1 MRRRLVVAASAGILV
16 VPVLWMGAAGTL
28 TTRGLAHALD
38 VAWGFAN
45 PPSVDLHPDDTLPGD
60 IVRMSA
66 LLQWLPL
73 AAAGLALVALRAR
86 RVPRLAVVPF
96 VALAVVLL
104 TVDLFRAN
112 MGFNPAIHTADA
124 VPPRTGAIAE
134 LQRQAPNR
142 FVGIGKTFSFQPLP
156 PDMSM
161 RYGLYDARGYDYPA
175 EKRYDRL
182 WRRSVAPGV
191 PDFTQPIVLAT
202 GTPASLRALSLL
214 ERQRRAAGDGR
225 PAPAAPGLRVAYRG
239 RDGTVYRNTRA
250 LPRTFLVGAQRP
262 SAGED
267 AALATVTAPAFD
279 GRAAVVTEQPLA
291 GIPDAGAAP
300 AGDPGRTRL
309 VRYEAERVDGRRRAA
324 RRSVLVL
331 TDVHFPGW
339 KATVDGRAAPIERVD
354 YLLRGVVV
362 PPGRPPRRV
371 HATRRRAS
379 GSGWIISLLAALAVL
394 AVVVAELLR
403 RRRARPSARL
413 SRPASR
419 SGRSRRGARR
429 APRAATGRAAGSG
442 GRRRPRRGGRA
453 SPRRP
458 ARPAGA

>member
-1 MRRRLVVAASAGILV
+1 MVLGFGPLFSLFTGIVPGFTTAHNQRMLIYVLLALALLAGFGLDDLSDGRVRGALRRRLVLVASAGIFL

-28 TTRGLAHALD
+28 TTRGLAHALQ

-45 PPSVDLHPDDTLPGD
+45 PPSVDVNRDDTLPGD
-60 IVRMSA
+60 IIRMSA

-73 AAAGLALVALRAR
+73 AAAGLTLVALRVQ

-104 TVDLFRAN
+104 SVDLFRAN

-202 GTPASLRALSLL
+202 GTPASMRALSLL
-214 ERQRRAAGDGR
+214 SVSDVLQETGDPR
-225 PAPAAPGLRVAYRG
+225 PAAPGLRVAYRG

-250 LPRTFLVGAQRP
+250 LPRSFLVGAQRP
-262 SAGED
+262 VASED
-267 AALATVTAPAFD
+267 AALAAVTAPGFD
-279 GRAAVVTEQPLA
+279 GRAAAVTERPLP
-291 GIPDAGAAP
+291 GIPNAVRGR

-309 VRYEAERVDGRRRAA
+309 VRYEDERATVDVQAA

-339 KATVDGRAAPIERVD
+339 KATVDGRTAPIERVD

-362 PPGRPPRRV
+362 PPGAHRVEFTYAPRSFRI
-371 HATRRRAS
+371 
-379 GSGWIISLLAALAVL
+379 GWVVSLLATLAVL
-394 AVVVAELLR
+394 AAALVGLR
-403 RRRARPSARL
+403 RRRAERQA
-413 SRPASR
+413 
-419 SGRSRRGARR
+419 
-429 APRAATGRAAGSG
+429 
-442 GRRRPRRGGRA
+442 
-453 SPRRP
+453 
-458 ARPAGA
+458 